1 MLLEQDAIGVVAP
14 IPDVDIAGR
23 AGAPRLLAPEQVEV
37 GAKLRAEPT
46 LEVGEEFHHAVGR
59 LGHPQLEH
67 VGGPGGVAEP
77 PRDLVAHA
85 DRFFQQRDVV
95 AG

>member
-1 MLLEQDAIGVVAP
+1 MLLEQDAVGVVAP
-14 IPDVDIAGR
+14 VPDVDVARR
-23 AGAPRLLAPEQVEV
+23 AGAPLLFAPEQIEV
-37 GAKLRAEPT
+37 GCKLRAEPAFK
-46 LEVGEEFHHAVGR
+46 VGEEFHHVVGR

-67 VGGPGGVAEP
+67 VGGPGGIAEP

-85 DRFFQQRDVV
+85 DRFFEQRDVV